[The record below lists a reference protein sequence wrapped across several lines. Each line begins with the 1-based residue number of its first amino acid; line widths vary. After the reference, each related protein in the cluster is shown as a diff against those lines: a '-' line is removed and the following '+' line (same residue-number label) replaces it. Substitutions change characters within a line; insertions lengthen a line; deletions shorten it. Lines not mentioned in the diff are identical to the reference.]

1 MSYPMVP
8 PPGYAMADPE
18 DAAGRTAAVEFP
30 VQLLVDSL
38 PAMVGYWDTELR
50 NRLANEAY
58 TEWFGRTPEEI
69 VGMSMPD
76 LLGPTLFAQN
86 ASFVEAALRGE
97 RATFDRTLRDVD
109 GTERHVQA
117 QYIPD
122 LADGAVRGF
131 FVLVTEITSLVEAH
145 QEVLSAAEQYR
156 ALIRSMP
163 AGFAL
168 LFDRE
173 LRFTIADGEA
183 LPTFGFTREELEGHT
198 LAEALPAELAAE
210 LEPRYLRA
218 LMGESTTWE
227 RTHGRRVFTL
237 KAGPVRSAGGDII
250 GGVVVCTDVTEE
262 RRGAAIARALSAI
275 SAAVASEGTPLAE
288 LAPQIAQVLREIF
301 ALDHVG
307 LMRVRERR
315 WARPIAASP
324 PTDEL
329 DPSLVVEFDLAGSGM
344 ALAESLRT
352 GRAALQHY
360 TEDGSGMSAQLYA
373 AGQRVGASAPIFVR
387 GELWGALSL
396 TSADPEA
403 IDQALVDRLESVS
416 ELVGIAI
423 ASAEAWEKLRAE
435 ATTDPV
441 TGLANHRVFQ
451 ERLAQGLGEARRDGR
466 GCGLVLLDLDHF
478 KAVNDTHGH
487 PAGDAVLHEVG
498 RRLAAH
504 ARAHELAAR
513 IGGEEFALIVG
524 GTDIDGTMAAAERAR
539 WAIADEPFDEV
550 GTVTVS
556 ADVAIAGDGS
566 RAVVPSELID
576 AADRALYAAKRA
588 GRNRVIGPGGQSVVG
603 RGGDGAKL
611 GRRHR

>member
-1 MSYPMVP
+1 MWYPMVP
-8 PPGYAMADPE
+8 PFGYAMADPG
-18 DAAGRTAAVEFP
+18 DASGRSPAVEFP

-50 NRLANEAY
+50 NRLANAAY
-58 TEWFGRTPEEI
+58 TEWFGHTPGEI
-69 VGMSMPD
+69 LGMSMPE
-76 LLGPTLFAQN
+76 LLGPDLFARN
-86 ASFVEAALRGE
+86 AAFVEAALRGE
-97 RATFDRTLRDVD
+97 RATFDRTLRDID

-117 QYIPD
+117 HYVPD
-122 LADGAVRGF
+122 VPDGVVRGF
-131 FVLVTEITSLVEAH
+131 FVLVTEITSRVEAH

-168 LFDRE
+168 LFDRD

-183 LPTFGFTREELEGHT
+183 LPAFGYTREQLEGRT
-198 LAEALPAELAAE
+198 LADALPAELAAE
-210 LEPRYLRA
+210 LEPRYLRV
-218 LMGESTTWE
+218 LLGETVVWE
-227 RTHGRRVFTL
+227 RTIGRRVYTL
-237 KAGPVRSAGGDII
+237 KAGPVRAAGDEIT
-250 GGVVVCTDVTEE
+250 GGAVVCTDVTEE

-275 SAAVASEGTPLAE
+275 SAAVASEGTPVAE
-288 LAPQIAQVLREIF
+288 LAPRIAQVLREIF

-307 LMRVRERR
+307 LMRVRENR

-329 DPSLVVEFDLAGSGM
+329 DPALVVEFDLAGSGM
-344 ALAESLRT
+344 ALAESVRT
-352 GRAALQHY
+352 GRPALQLY
-360 TEDGSGMSAQLYA
+360 GADGSGMSAQMYA
-373 AGQRVGASAPIFVR
+373 MGQRVGASAPIFVR

-396 TSADPEA
+396 TSADPDA
-403 IDQALVDRLESVS
+403 IDQALIDRLESVS

-423 ASAEAWEKLRAE
+423 ASSEAWEKLRAE

-478 KAVNDTHGH
+478 KSVNDTHGH
-487 PAGDAVLHEVG
+487 PAGDAVLREVG

-513 IGGEEFALIVG
+513 IGGEEFALIIG
-524 GTDIDGTMAAAERAR
+524 GTDIDGTMAVAERAR
-539 WAIADEPFDEV
+539 RAIADEPFPEV

-556 ADVAIAGDGS
+556 AGVAVAGGGD
-566 RAVVPSELID
+566 RAIVPSELID
-576 AADRALYAAKRA
+576 ASDRALYAAKRA
-588 GRNRVIGPGGQSVVG
+588 GRNRVIGPGGQAVVG
-603 RGGDGAKL
+603 RGGDRTKL